1 MSSLGQNTMTRNL
14 KTFFL
19 GLGAQKAGT
28 TWLAKYLHTSG
39 LVATN
44 VVKEYHIWDALY
56 LAEHRHMLVSEGE
69 SGLNSLNKL
78 RFVLQKSP
86 ENYFNYFI
94 YMMTQQA
101 KPMTCDITPT
111 YAGLSRDV
119 LQLISK
125 GFQEKDVSTKA
136 VFLMRDPIERCWSA
150 ARQKNQIRKGQATV
164 TDDEVLAHAC
174 LPGAVMRTR
183 YDVTITEMEEAFAP
197 SMKYVGLY
205 EEMFEVENI
214 RRISEFCGVP
224 ARPAPVREKVNATPF
239 VESLSADT
247 EKQIATQYR
256 DVYAFVASRYPQAM
270 DLWKGFKYL

>member
-1 MSSLGQNTMTRNL
+1 M

-44 VVKEYHIWDALY
+44 VVKEYHVWDALH
-56 LAEHRHMLVSEGE
+56 LAKHRHMLVSEEE
-69 SGLNSLNKL
+69 SGLNSINKL

-94 YMMTQQA
+94 YMMAQQA

-111 YAGLSRDV
+111 YAGLSRGI

-125 GFQEKDVSTKA
+125 GFEEKGVSTKA
-136 VFLMRDPIERCWSA
+136 VFMMRDPVERCWSA

-164 TDDEVLAHAC
+164 TDEEVLAHAC

-183 YDVTITEMEEAFAP
+183 YDMTITEMEEAFAA
-197 SMKYVGLY
+197 SMMYVGIY
-205 EEMFEVENI
+205 EEMFEAENI
-214 RRISEFCGVP
+214 RRISKFCGVE
-224 ARPAPVREKVNATPF
+224 ARPALAQEKINATPS
-239 VESLSADT
+239 VDSLSDNAQ
-247 EKQIATQYR
+247 KQIATQYR
-256 DVYAFVASRYPQAM
+256 EVYDFVANRFPQAV
-270 DLWKGFKYL
+270 DLWKGFNYL